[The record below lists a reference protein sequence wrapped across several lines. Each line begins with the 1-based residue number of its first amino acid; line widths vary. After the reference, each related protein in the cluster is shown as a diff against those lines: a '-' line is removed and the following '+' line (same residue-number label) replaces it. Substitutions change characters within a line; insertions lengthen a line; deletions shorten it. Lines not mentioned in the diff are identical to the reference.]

1 MTQIKVTL
9 VRSPIG
15 RSLSQK
21 RTVEGL
27 GLRKLN
33 HSRVHNATLPVL
45 GMVRKVAHLVHIEE
59 ITEDAS
65 GSKEAIG

>member
-1 MTQIKVTL
+1 MAQVKITL

-15 RSLSQK
+15 RSLTQK

-33 HSRVHNATLPVL
+33 QTVVQPANMQIL
-45 GMVRKVAHLVHIEE
+45 GMVRKVSHLVHIEE
-59 ITEDAS
+59 VPEQVE
-65 GSKEAIG
+65 G

>member
-1 MTQIKVTL
+1 MPQIKVTL
-9 VRSPIG
+9 VKSPIG
-15 RSLSQK
+15 RSLVQK

-33 HSRVHNATLPVL
+33 QSRVHNANLPIL

-59 ITEDAS
+59 ISEEAQ
-65 GSKEAIG
+65 GS

>member
-1 MTQIKVTL
+1 MSKVKVTL

-15 RSLSQK
+15 APQDQR

-33 HSRVHNATLPVL
+33 HSKVHDATLPIL
-45 GMVRKVAHLVHIEE
+45 GMVRKVQHLVHIEE
-59 ITEDAS
+59 VN
-65 GSKEAIG
+65 EAE

>member
-15 RSLSQK
+15 RSLTQK

-33 HSRVHNATLPVL
+33 QSKVHDASLPIL

-59 ITEDAS
+59 INE
-65 GSKEAIG
+65 EAQG

>member
-1 MTQIKVTL
+1 MPKIKVTL

-15 RSLSQK
+15 SPQVHR

-33 HSRVHNATLPVL
+33 HSRVHEANLQVL
-45 GMVRKVAHLVHIEE
+45 GMVRKVSHLVRIEE
-59 ITEDAS
+59 VTDA
-65 GSKEAIG
+65 EA